1 MMNEPNKNFPSDP
14 AQELEEVMAQTTIS
28 APEDDQEKNRG
39 AEAKDIFVRDG
50 DMKFSKPIAR
60 AVLRDSR
67 LSFGARGLFIFL
79 WDLPIGW
86 RPRVDHLATMGPER
100 RDAIRNRF
108 SELQRVGAMRI
119 EPLRNA
125 DGKVAGRRWVMINPG
140 KWAITAPLSNSTTK
154 TPKLVSRKSENPTVG
169 KSTEKVHLNDASAM
183 EAEEGLS
190 HSPDHSQRKRRRKRP
205 SGLVTWCDDDELE
218 AKRIEAQYGL
228 EAITSAIKL
237 TVQAGRH
244 PVPGIVAIYLE
255 QLEVQSKVA
264 TANLLQRQFVESQI
278 QLEMQRDDSTILTGR
293 RLLDSIRAQRGR
305 NK

>member
-1 MMNEPNKNFPSDP
+1 MNVPKKGFPSDP
-14 AQELEEVMAQTTIS
+14 AQGSGAMMAQTTIV
-28 APEDDQEKNRG
+28 APEDDQENNRG
-39 AEAKDIFVRDG
+39 AEAKDILVRDG

-86 RPRVDHLATMGPER
+86 RPRVAHLATMGPER
-100 RDAIRNRF
+100 RDAIRSRF

-119 EPLRNA
+119 EPLRTD
-125 DGKVAGRRWVMINPG
+125 DGKVAGRQWVMINPG

-154 TPKLVSRKSENPTVG
+154 TPELVSRKSEDPTVG
-169 KSTEKVHLNDASAM
+169 KSTEKVHLSDASAM

-190 HSPDHSQRKRRRKRP
+190 HSSDHSQRKRRRKRP

-218 AKRIEAQYGL
+218 AKRIEAQYAL

-237 TVQAGRH
+237 TLRAGRH
-244 PVPGIVAIYLE
+244 PVPGIVSIYLE
-255 QLEVQSKVA
+255 QQEQQAKVA
-264 TANLLQRQFVESQI
+264 TASLLQLQLSESQF
-278 QLEMQRDDSTILTGR
+278 QQKMQSDDRVTKTGR
-293 RLLDSIRAQRGR
+293 RLLESIKTRGAT
-305 NK
+305 KK